1 MKKLLSEEGLD
12 DEYHDYLFEE
22 AVRKYRR
29 RVLLKKI
36 FMFCLVVA
44 AFAYL
49 ICHEP
54 SAQYEEKPVVEAQ
67 QNQ

>member
-12 DEYHDYLFEE
+12 DEYHDYLFE
-22 AVRKYRR
+22 ATVRKYRR

-36 FMFCLVVA
+36 FTFCLVVV
-44 AFAYL
+44 FVYL

-54 SAQYEEKPVVEAQ
+54 SAQYEEKPVVETQ